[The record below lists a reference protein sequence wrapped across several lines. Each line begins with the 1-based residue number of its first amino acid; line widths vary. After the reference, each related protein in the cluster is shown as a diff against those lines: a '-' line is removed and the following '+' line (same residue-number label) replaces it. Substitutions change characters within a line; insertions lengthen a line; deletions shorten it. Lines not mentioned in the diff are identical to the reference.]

1 MASTRQLSSM
11 DAAFLYYERPVQRLH
26 VGSLSLLDGPVA
38 YDAFTDLMVQRLAAL
53 PRYGQ
58 RPVRPVLDWTLPSW
72 QDVPGFDP
80 RHHIRH
86 LGVPPPGGDAEL
98 HALVDEL
105 MAAPLD
111 PESPLWEA
119 YLIDGLADG
128 RAAIL
133 NKVHHCMVDGV
144 SGAQLL
150 EVLTDPDPG
159 AGPASE
165 PATPPPMLRT
175 HGSDGARPWSARAAV
190 EAVATLARWTIEPT
204 TRLPF
209 NGPISAQR
217 RLRWTTMSLEQLLA
231 VRAAVGC
238 KLNDVVLSVIAGG
251 LRRWLVAHAVSTD
264 RLCVRAM
271 VPVSVRTAGDHLTL
285 GNLVSAMFPVLPVD
299 IANPLDRLH
308 KVAAHMGD
316 LKERGQAHATGLLL
330 ALAGALPAPVSALLG
345 RMLPSWPMIN
355 VVCTNVPGPR
365 EPRYVL
371 GRRIVGIHPIVP
383 LFEGLGLGFAIL
395 SYADQISIA
404 ASADPT
410 QVADVE
416 AVTDAIAAEFDAL
429 VAALDLNRP
438 VAASAVRATTLR
450 VADLMT
456 ATVQTVSPT
465 TSLGDAWG
473 LMRRARIRHLPVV
486 DDIGRLIGLVTQRD
500 LLGAAPSVVGEPDET
515 VRLRRLGWL
524 TAHEV
529 METHLVVVAPD
540 EPAASAGQRMMAAK
554 IGCLPVVDDTG
565 HLAGIVTEEDF
576 LRWATVHMGP
586 AVQESHAA

>member
-1 MASTRQLSSM
+1 MAKAGQLSSM

-26 VGSLSLLDGPVA
+26 VGSLSLLDGPVP
-38 YDAFTDLMVQRLAAL
+38 YDAFTDLTVQRLAAL
-53 PRYGQ
+53 PRYSQ
-58 RPVRPVLDWTLPSW
+58 RPVRPVLDWALPSW
-72 QDVPGFDP
+72 RDVPRFDP

-86 LGVPPPGGDAEL
+86 VGVPPPGGDAEL

-105 MAAPLD
+105 MATPLD
-111 PESPLWEA
+111 PDSPLWET
-119 YLIDGLADG
+119 YLIDGLEDG

-133 NKVHHCMVDGV
+133 NKIHHCMVDGV
-144 SGAQLL
+144 SGVQLL
-150 EVLTDPDPG
+150 EVLTDPG
-159 AGPASE
+159 AEPASE
-165 PATPPPMLRT
+165 PATSPPMLRT
-175 HGSDGARPWSARAAV
+175 HGSGGARPWSARAAV
-190 EAVATLARWTIEPT
+190 EAVATLARWAIEPSSH
-204 TRLPF
+204 LPF
-209 NGPISAQR
+209 NGPISAER
-217 RLRWTTMSLEQLLA
+217 RLRWTTLSLEQLLA

-251 LRRWLVAHAVSTD
+251 LRRWLAAHAVATD
-264 RLCVRAM
+264 GLCVRAM

-299 IANPLDRLH
+299 IADPLDRLH
-308 KVAAHMGD
+308 KVAAHMSE
-316 LKERGQAHATGLLL
+316 LKERGQAHATGLLMT
-330 ALAGALPAPVSALLG
+330 LAGALPAPVSALLG

-404 ASADPT
+404 ASADPA

-416 AVTDAIAAEFDAL
+416 AVTDAIATEFDAL
-429 VAALDLNRP
+429 VAAVGLNEP
-438 VAASAVRATTLR
+438 VAVSAAQGTIMR

-456 ATVQTVSPT
+456 ATVRTVSPA
-465 TSLGDAWG
+465 TSLADAWG
-473 LMRRARIRHLPVV
+473 LMRRSRIRHLPVV

-515 VRLRRLGWL
+515 ARLRRLGWL
-524 TAHEV
+524 AAHEV
-529 METHLVVVAPD
+529 METHLVVAAPD

-554 IGCLPVVDDTG
+554 IGCLPVIDDTG

-576 LRWATVHMGP
+576 LRWATAHMAPG
-586 AVQESHAA
+586 VQRPHAA

>member
-1 MASTRQLSSM
+1 MASTGQLSSM

-26 VGSLSLLDGPVA
+26 VGSLSLLEGPVP
-38 YDAFTDLMVQRLAAL
+38 YDAFTDLMVQRLAPL
-53 PRYGQ
+53 PRYHQ
-58 RPVRPVLDWTLPSW
+58 RPVRPLLDWALPMW
-72 QDVPGFDP
+72 RDVPGFDP

-86 LGVPPPGGDAEL
+86 VGVPPPGGDPEL

-111 PESPLWEA
+111 PDSPLWEA

-133 NKVHHCMVDGV
+133 NKVHHCMIDGV
-144 SGAQLL
+144 SGVQLL
-150 EVLTDPDPG
+150 EVLTHPDPG
-159 AGPASE
+159 TAPASE
-165 PATPPPMLRT
+165 AAKSPPMLRT
-175 HGSDGARPWSARAAV
+175 HGSGGARPWSARAAV
-190 EAVATLARWTIEPT
+190 EALATLARWTIEPT
-204 TRLPF
+204 SRLPF
-209 NGPISAQR
+209 NGSISAQR

-231 VRAAVGC
+231 VRAAAGC
-238 KLNDVVLSVIAGG
+238 KLNDVVLSVVAGG
-251 LRRWLVAHAVSTD
+251 LRRWLAAHAVSTD

-271 VPVSVRTAGDHLTL
+271 VPVSVRTAGDHLTM

-299 IANPLDRLH
+299 IADPLDRLH

-365 EPRYVL
+365 EPRYIL
-371 GRRIVGIHPIVP
+371 GRRIDGIHPIVP

-416 AVTDAIAAEFDAL
+416 TVTDAIAAEFEAL
-429 VAALDLNRP
+429 VATLGLDAPLP
-438 VAASAVRATTLR
+438 ASPPAATMT

-456 ATVQTVSPT
+456 APVHTVCPT
-465 TSLGDAWG
+465 TPLADAWG
-473 LMRRARIRHLPVV
+473 LMRRHRIRHLPVV
-486 DDIGRLIGLVTQRD
+486 DDIGRLVGLVTQRD
-500 LLGAAPSVVGEPDET
+500 LLGAAPSAVSEPDEAA
-515 VRLRRLGWL
+515 RLRRLGWL
-524 TAHEV
+524 NAHEA
-529 METHLVVVAPD
+529 MERHLVVVAPD
-540 EPAASAGQRMMAAK
+540 EPAASAGERMLRAK
-554 IGCLPVVDDTG
+554 IGCLPVIDAAG
-565 HLAGIVTEEDF
+565 NLAGIVTEEDF
-576 LRWATVHMGP
+576 LRWATAHMAP
-586 AVQESHAA
+586 AGREVHAA

>member
-1 MASTRQLSSM
+1 M
-11 DAAFLYYERPVQRLH
+11 
-26 VGSLSLLDGPVA
+26 
-38 YDAFTDLMVQRLAAL
+38 
-53 PRYGQ
+53 
-58 RPVRPVLDWTLPSW
+58 
-72 QDVPGFDP
+72 
-80 RHHIRH
+80 
-86 LGVPPPGGDAEL
+86 PPPGGDAEL

-105 MAAPLD
+105 MATPLD
-111 PESPLWEA
+111 PDSPLWEA

-133 NKVHHCMVDGV
+133 NKVHHCMIDGV
-144 SGAQLL
+144 SGVQLL
-150 EVLTDPDPG
+150 EVLTDPDPD

-175 HGSDGARPWSARAAV
+175 HGSGGARPWSARAAV
-190 EAVATLARWTIEPT
+190 EALATLARWTIEPT
-204 TRLPF
+204 SRLPF

-251 LRRWLVAHAVSTD
+251 LRRWLLAHAVSTD

-271 VPVSVRTAGDHLTL
+271 VPVSMRTAGDHLML

-299 IANPLDRLH
+299 IADPLDRLH
-308 KVAAHMGD
+308 KVAAHMSD

-416 AVTDAIAAEFDAL
+416 AVTDAIAAEFQAL
-429 VAALDLNRP
+429 VAALGLDAPLP
-438 VAASAVRATTLR
+438 ASPPAAATMT

-456 ATVQTVSPT
+456 APVHTVSPT
-465 TSLGDAWG
+465 TPLADAWG
-473 LMRRARIRHLPVV
+473 LMRHHRIRHLPVV
-486 DDIGRLIGLVTQRD
+486 DDIGRLVGLVTQRD
-500 LLGAAPSVVGEPDET
+500 LLGAAPSAVSEPDEAA
-515 VRLRRLGWL
+515 RLRRLGWL
-524 TAHEV
+524 NAHEA

-540 EPAASAGQRMMAAK
+540 EPAASAGERMLRAK
-554 IGCLPVVDDTG
+554 IGCLPVIDAAG
-565 HLAGIVTEEDF
+565 NLAGIVTEEDF
-576 LRWATVHMGP
+576 LRWATAHMAP
-586 AVQESHAA
+586 AVKESHAA

>member
-1 MASTRQLSSM
+1 MGSTGKLSSM

-26 VGSLSLLDGPVA
+26 VGSLSLLDGAVP
-38 YDAFTDLMVQRLAAL
+38 YDAFADLMVQRLAAL
-53 PRYGQ
+53 PRYHQ
-58 RPVRPVLDWTLPSW
+58 RPLRPVLDWALPTW
-72 QDVPGFDP
+72 RDVPGFDP

-86 LGVPPPGGDAEL
+86 VGVPLPGGDAEL

-111 PESPLWEA
+111 PDSPLWEA

-133 NKVHHCMVDGV
+133 NKVHHCMIDGL
-144 SGAQLL
+144 SGVQLL

-159 AGPASE
+159 AVPASE
-165 PATPPPMLRT
+165 AAASPPMLRT
-175 HGSDGARPWSARAAV
+175 HGSGGARPWSARAAV
-190 EAVATLARWTIEPT
+190 EALATLARWTIEPT
-204 TRLPF
+204 SRLPF

-231 VRAAVGC
+231 VRAAAGC

-251 LRRWLVAHAVSTD
+251 LRRWLAAHAVSTD

-271 VPVSVRTAGDHLTL
+271 VPVSGRTDGDHLTL

-299 IANPLDRLH
+299 IADPLDRLH

-345 RMLPSWPMIN
+345 RVLPSWPMIN

-371 GRRIVGIHPIVP
+371 GRRIDGIHPIVP

-395 SYADQISIA
+395 SYADQLSIA
-404 ASADPT
+404 AAADPAL
-410 QVADVE
+410 VPDVE
-416 AVTDAIAAEFDAL
+416 TVTDAIATELDAL
-429 VAALDLNRP
+429 VASLGLETPAPVEALPPARPRVTDLPARP
-438 VAASAVRATTLR
+438 R
-450 VADLMT
+450 VTDLMT
-456 ATVQTVSPT
+456 AVVHTITPET
-465 TSLGDAWG
+465 PLAEAWR
-473 LMRRARIRHLPVV
+473 LMRRCRIR
-486 DDIGRLIGLVTQRD
+486 
-500 LLGAAPSVVGEPDET
+500 
-515 VRLRRLGWL
+515 
-524 TAHEV
+524 
-529 METHLVVVAPD
+529 
-540 EPAASAGQRMMAAK
+540 
-554 IGCLPVVDDTG
+554 
-565 HLAGIVTEEDF
+565 
-576 LRWATVHMGP
+576 
-586 AVQESHAA
+586 